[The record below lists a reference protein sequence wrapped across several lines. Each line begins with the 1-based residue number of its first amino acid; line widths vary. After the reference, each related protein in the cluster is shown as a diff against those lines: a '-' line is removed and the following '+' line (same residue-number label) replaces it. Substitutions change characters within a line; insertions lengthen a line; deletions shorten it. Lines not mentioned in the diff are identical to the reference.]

1 MSFRATYRTS
11 KELILITDFINDEKL
26 PEAAGGRTLLSFYWK
41 KTGQKRHC
49 FESVSIFQLIHHL
62 KSASESKQ
70 SWLFSFYFCVARL
83 ALFTNL
89 GCSKFNLKPR
99 FGSKKQTKMASC
111 WHFVTAVLRWFLAV
125 KLAELYQISRL
136 RSVCKPF

>member
-1 MSFRATYRTS
+1 MMRNYRRQ
-11 KELILITDFINDEKL
+11 
-26 PEAAGGRTLLSFYWK
+26 PEAEHYYHFIEK
-41 KTGQKRHC
+41 KTGKKRHC

-70 SWLFSFYFCVARL
+70 SWMFTLYFCVARL

-99 FGSKKQTKMASC
+99 FGSKKKKTKWRRVDIFEPRFWGDFC
-111 WHFVTAVLRWFLAV
+111 R
-125 KLAELYQISRL
+125 KLLNLIRIVDYVRLLKLIELGILIIDLFIS
-136 RSVCKPF
+136 